1 MIFYISYY
9 FAVNNFL
16 LCFDFEKSEV
26 SLSFFSNLADSQ

>member
-26 SLSFFSNLADSQ
+26 SLFF